1 MASVSEIRKENIMD
15 SNKAIEISKK
25 LESMAD
31 EIHQLMTDEGFQNDH
46 VTLTVNKQGYITI
59 RFEDYET
66 SKAGT
71 DATYVTKC
79 TNVLER

>member
-1 MASVSEIRKENIMD
+1 MD
-15 SNKAIEISKK
+15 NNKAIEISKK
-25 LESMAD
+25 LEGMAD
-31 EIHQLMTDEGFQNDH
+31 EIHKLMTDEDLQGEY
-46 VTLTVNKQGYITI
+46 VTLTVNKQGYVTI

-71 DATYVTKC
+71 NAVYVTKC

>member
-1 MASVSEIRKENIMD
+1 MD
-15 SNKAIEISKK
+15 NNKAIEISKK

-31 EIHQLMTDEGFQNDH
+31 EIHQLMTDEDLQGDY
-46 VTLTVNKQGYITI
+46 VTLIVNKKGYVTI

-71 DATYVTKC
+71 DAAYVTKC